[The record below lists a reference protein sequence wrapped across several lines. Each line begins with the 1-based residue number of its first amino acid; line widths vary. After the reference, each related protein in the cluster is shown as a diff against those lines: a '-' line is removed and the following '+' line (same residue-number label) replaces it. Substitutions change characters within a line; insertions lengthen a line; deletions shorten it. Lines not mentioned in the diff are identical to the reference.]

1 MQRIDPGFT
10 APVCPVQTVEVFTL
24 DQKQGNAFAVV
35 LDPDTGQIT
44 AVAKQIRT
52 SKNIRD
58 FKLLDCQKI
67 TPFHRWI
74 AFFRE
79 IR

>member
-1 MQRIDPGFT
+1 MQRIDQGFT
-10 APVCPVQTVEVFTL
+10 ASVCPVQMVEAFTL
-24 DQKQGNAFAVV
+24 DQKQGNTFAAV
-35 LDPDTGQIT
+35 LDPDAGQI
-44 AVAKQIRT
+44 AAAAKQVRA

-58 FKLLDCQKI
+58 FKLLDRQKI